1 MTADCLS
8 DKGSAKMNVLILN
21 GSPKGDRSNTIR
33 IAKAFTEGFPE
44 GTNIRRIDIY
54 SKDIK
59 PCRGCFSCWRNGDGR
74 CVIKDDMEEIVSAI
88 KEADVIIESY
98 PLYFYGMPS
107 QMKAV
112 TDRCLQLVMPYMGEK
127 SDSDLTFNEM
137 KDPDMLNKHMVLIST
152 CGYVEAEPVY
162 PALLAQYDLMCGKGG
177 YTAILCPEGEIFV
190 TGQAKRQQEAYLDSV
205 RAAGAEY
212 ASAFALSDETMRK
225 IAIPILS
232 PQSFCAITKSHWL
245 DGHWIERNPA
255 D

>member
-137 KDPDMLNKHMVLIST
+137 KDPDMLNM
-152 CGYVEAEPVY
+152 PV
-162 PALLAQYDLMCGKGG
+162 
-177 YTAILCPEGEIFV
+177 IV
-190 TGQAKRQQEAYLDSV
+190 
-205 RAAGAEY
+205 
-212 ASAFALSDETMRK
+212 
-225 IAIPILS
+225 
-232 PQSFCAITKSHWL
+232 
-245 DGHWIERNPA
+245 
-255 D
+255 